1 MPSELNLMDS
11 PSSSMRDL
19 ARRSLAACQTVS
31 GSHFDEAAG
40 VVEKL
45 RLALIKFAGTD
56 GFTSLMRRA
65 LVLARADVPALKF
78 VKIDADGR
86 LEGLEQIVADQT
98 TEDEVTVTLI
108 SHLLGLLVTFIGEP
122 LTVGLVR
129 AAWPDTSLKDEH
141 SRMESHS

>member
-19 ARRSLAACQTVS
+19 ARRLLAACQTAS
-31 GSHFDEAAG
+31 GSPADEAAV

-45 RLALIKFAGTD
+45 RLTLIKFAGTD

-78 VKIDADGR
+78 VKIDAEGR
-86 LEGLEQIVADQT
+86 LEGLEQIVADQAT
-98 TEDEVTVTLI
+98 NEAAVAIT

-129 AAWPDTSLKDEH
+129 AAWPDTSLNDEH
-141 SRMESHS
+141 SRIEPHS